1 MKKSLAWVV
10 LMAFVLTLD
19 SCKKDDPAPIPAIVG
34 TWSLARYKMTEL
46 PTGFKKAEGFETV
59 QVLGIEVGY
68 TFVFKQDGT
77 YTRAYNVGGGYP
89 SVNDKG
95 KWTQDGT
102 TIKVSPDNPDDL
114 DKIDFY
120 GTVGT
125 QFTVVG
131 DITDIRMT
139 LSNTVTLY
147 LLPDSFDTS
156 QTPTDA
162 DYKAVDLTLQYIFN
176 KL

>member
-1 MKKSLAWVV
+1 MKKSLVWVV
-10 LMAFVLTLD
+10 LLGAVLTMN
-19 SCKKDDPAPIPAIVG
+19 SCGNDDPDPIPPIVG
-34 TWSLARYKMTEL
+34 TWNLAKYKFTDL
-46 PTGFKKAEGFETV
+46 PTGFTKYEGYETV

-68 TFVFKQDGT
+68 TFVFKDDGK

-95 KWTQDGT
+95 TWTQEDALV
-102 TIKVSPDNPDDL
+102 KVSPDNPDDL

-125 QFTVVG
+125 EFTVVG

-139 LSNTVTLY
+139 ISKTATVFI
-147 LLPDSFDTS
+147 LPDSFDRTKE
-156 QTPTDA
+156 PTD
-162 DYKAVDLTLQYIFN
+162 DDFKEVDITLQYVFN
-176 KL
+176 RL